1 MAKLSPELMFRSVGR
16 TLHGSRMAAVL
27 ALVTWATLGASKAAE
42 AAIMEVDAIG
52 TIDYYHYTTL
62 ERSVVIP
69 TVSYFDTLGSEVP
82 NPFFDPPAPGNGI
95 FYSPNGYFAQL
106 NFAVSGFAVTQ
117 SLQDYMGIKT
127 PNIFNDTGNQAYL
140 NFNRISQAEF
150 SSLQDP
156 WSAVFNG
163 ATFSVLGNNE
173 LVFYD
178 GVWSTIGDPGLLPDG
193 ISISLTGSIHE
204 VPEPAS
210 AVLMILGLVALWG
223 AAPRSACK
231 LHLMR
236 VVLPSFAALTKRVRH
251 QRQQKSASV
260 EAGSPAALHGRAVAR
275 CLH

>member
-1 MAKLSPELMFRSVGR
+1 MAKLSPESMFRSVGR

-27 ALVTWATLGASKAAE
+27 ALVTWVTLGASRAAE
-42 AAIMEVDAIG
+42 AATMEVDAIG

-69 TVSYFDTLGSEVP
+69 TVSYFDSLGSEVP
-82 NPFFDPPAPGNGI
+82 NPFYDFPAPNGI
-95 FYSPNGYFAQL
+95 YYQNGYFAQL
-106 NFAVSGFAVTQ
+106 NFAVAGFAVTQ

-127 PNIFNDTGNQAYL
+127 ANIFNDTGNQAYL

-156 WSAVFNG
+156 WAAVFDG
-163 ATFSVLGNNE
+163 ATFSVLGENE

-210 AVLMILGLVALWG
+210 AVLMVLGLVAFWG
-223 AAPRSACK
+223 AAQGRACRQ
-231 LHLMR
+231 HLMR
-236 VVLPSFAALTKRVRH
+236 VVLPSFAR
-251 QRQQKSASV
+251 
-260 EAGSPAALHGRAVAR
+260 
-275 CLH
+275 